1 MYRKGSCWAERENR
15 VWGSSICG
23 TEHSRGKNKTE
34 KDRMHRNLHRGPL
47 MSLAEYKP
55 EHVNTW
61 DSTEPSKE

>member
-1 MYRKGSCWAERENR
+1 MLCIGRALAEQREKTR

-55 EHVNTW
+55 EHVNT
-61 DSTEPSKE
+61 